1 MHVLS
6 PSDTFVVINKTILN
20 DKRTLLIN
28 LYQPLIGV
36 VAIGLY
42 NTLWSYLDRLELVSL
57 EFTHNTLL
65 NNMMISCNEFKEARE
80 KLEAIGLIKTYVKEE
95 TSVNNYVYELYS
107 PMSAKEF
114 LNNPILNTALENAL
128 GTKEFDRTIEYF
140 KVPPINLRNYQDV
153 TSKFSDTFLW
163 TTNTIRNIELNDL
176 KNKNTRALSIISKI
190 DINTILSLIPNDL
203 LNHRSI
209 TKDMRE
215 YIIKVS
221 FIYNY
226 DNEIMSEIIRNSLT
240 EKKTIDKTKLRNVA
254 EQFYKFENMG
264 KLPSLIYRKQPEYL
278 KSNKDGMSKRDR
290 IINIFETTAPF
301 DFISSKYK
309 TGTPS
314 DSDLKIISYLLLD
327 LDLKPG
333 VVNVLLDYVLKINN
347 NKLTKSFVDTIA
359 SQWKKSNIET
369 VEAAMNIAEEEYHK
383 RNEGS
388 KVSKTNSKSSNV
400 TILENKPTWFNQEI
414 EEDSASE
421 EEIRAFEELLKGND

>member
-176 KNKNTRALSIISKI
+176 KT
-190 DINTILSLIPNDL
+190 IN
-203 LNHRSI
+203 
-209 TKDMRE
+209 
-215 YIIKVS
+215 
-221 FIYNY
+221 
-226 DNEIMSEIIRNSLT
+226 DNESINLIIQTFKDRYKYYIKLN
-240 EKKTIDKTKLRNVA
+240 TK
-254 EQFYKFENMG
+254 
-264 KLPSLIYRKQPEYL
+264 
-278 KSNKDGMSKRDR
+278 
-290 IINIFETTAPF
+290 
-301 DFISSKYK
+301 
-309 TGTPS
+309 
-314 DSDLKIISYLLLD
+314 
-327 LDLKPG
+327 
-333 VVNVLLDYVLKINN
+333 
-347 NKLTKSFVDTIA
+347 
-359 SQWKKSNIET
+359 
-369 VEAAMNIAEEEYHK
+369 
-383 RNEGS
+383 
-388 KVSKTNSKSSNV
+388 
-400 TILENKPTWFNQEI
+400 
-414 EEDSASE
+414 
-421 EEIRAFEELLKGND
+421 